1 MKAERHIE
9 AAKGYL
15 ALGMPDEAMEEIK
28 SLDFT
33 YRYKPE
39 VLELTV
45 AVHMSQ
51 KRWMNGLVLARAL
64 CDRFPM
70 SGKPFL
76 LTAMCLDSLERTAE
90 ARDILLAAPVSLRN
104 KAELHYNLSRLEA
117 KLGNVSSAQR
127 YLKRAV
133 ELNPDM
139 KSKAGTDPHLTDLV
153 LRLKSHEDGCAAKA

>member
-1 MKAERHIE
+1 MKPEKHID

-15 ALGMPDEAMEEIK
+15 ALGMPDDAMDEIK

-33 YRYKPE
+33 HRYKPE

-45 AVHMSQ
+45 AIHMSQ

-76 LTAMCLDSLERTAE
+76 LTALCLDSLDRTEE
-90 ARDILLAAPVSLRN
+90 ARNVLLSAPSSLRN
-104 KAELHYNLSRLEA
+104 KAELHYNLSRFES
-117 KLGNVSSAQR
+117 KLGNESSARR
-127 YLKRAV
+127 YLKRAL
-133 ELNPDM
+133 EINPDL
-139 KSKAGTDPHLTDLV
+139 KAKAITDLN
-153 LRLKSHEDGCAAKA
+153 LSFLIEIHEEEDFITLT